1 MIVKQIQRGY
11 KVSQLLKKNVQTI
24 QVKNMDSQY
33 QNKLSSHTVRREYD
47 STELYHLNDYK
58 PQDNMYENV
67 NLNVPTSSQNIQ
79 VNTIIF

>member
-33 QNKLSSHTVRREYD
+33 QNKLSSHTVR
-47 STELYHLNDYK
+47 
-58 PQDNMYENV
+58 
-67 NLNVPTSSQNIQ
+67 
-79 VNTIIF
+79 